1 VSLPFGKD
9 KQLRRRRPPE
19 PGVKDEGHL
28 RLIRQCQCLACGA
41 EPAEAAHLKYGDPLR
56 GKPGPSLGKRPHDR
70 WVTPLCPRCHRLGKD
85 CQHNGN
91 ERVWWERHGIDPI
104 DAAIKLYEASSRGRK
119 AGLPEGIIVD
129 TMRAIVRKARRR
141 LME

>member
-1 VSLPFGKD
+1 MFPKPTRRRKAAADTGKD
-9 KQLRRRRPPE
+9 A
-19 PGVKDEGHL
+19 GHL

-91 ERVWWERHGIDPI
+91 ERFWWEQHRIDPI
-104 DAAIKLYEASSRGRK
+104 DTAIKLYEASSRGRK

>member
-1 VSLPFGKD
+1 MSLMFPKPT
-9 KQLRRRRPPE
+9 RRRRTAAE
-19 PGVKDEGHL
+19 TGKDEEHL

-56 GKPGPSLGKRPHDR
+56 GKPGPSLGKRPADK
-70 WVTPLCPRCHRLGKD
+70 WVTPLCPNCHRLGKD
-85 CQHNGN
+85 CQHSGN
-91 ERVWWERHGIDPI
+91 ERFWWEQHRIDPI
-104 DAAIKLYEASSRGRK
+104 DTAIKLYEASSRGRK